1 MAPSALSTFFL
12 CSCVFLLLCPNLY
25 GQYLPAYN
33 IAPRWVLPVLLWLTH
48 LPFIF
53 FFAFVIFFPLLTV
66 VSHLP
71 ASGSRSVSLSSASN
85 FTPHPQELNLTHTRL
100 SWQNTAAF
108 LPSSTTSLMGK
119 GDSITLT
126 GAHLCVRYLMKIG
139 RFEFFIIFT
148 LACCLCRCYS
158 GLVSFQKWGHQLPCL
173 HLHFSYAWNMITPT
187 PLDQS
192 TEKMSGD
199 II

>member
-1 MAPSALSTFFL
+1 MLHLILGPLGFKRKKWRVKVQILCTVNCLVSLSSKTVMAPSALLIFFL

-85 FTPHPQELNLTHTRL
+85 FTTHPQELNLTHTRL
-100 SWQNTAAF
+100 SWQNIAAF
-108 LPSSTTSLMGK
+108 PPSSTTSLMGK
-119 GDSITLT
+119 GDSIILT
-126 GAHLCVRYLMKIG
+126 GAHVL
-139 RFEFFIIFT
+139 
-148 LACCLCRCYS
+148 
-158 GLVSFQKWGHQLPCL
+158 
-173 HLHFSYAWNMITPT
+173 
-187 PLDQS
+187 
-192 TEKMSGD
+192 
-199 II
+199 

>member
-1 MAPSALSTFFL
+1 MAPSALLTFFL

-53 FFAFVIFFPLLTV
+53 FFAFVMFFPLLTV

-85 FTPHPQELNLTHTRL
+85 FTPHPQEL
-100 SWQNTAAF
+100 
-108 LPSSTTSLMGK
+108 
-119 GDSITLT
+119 
-126 GAHLCVRYLMKIG
+126 CVRYLMKI
-139 RFEFFIIFT
+139 RHFEFFIIFT

-158 GLVSFQKWGHQLPCL
+158 GLVSFQKWGHHLPCL
-173 HLHFSYAWNMITPT
+173 HFHFSYAWNMITPT

-192 TEKMSGD
+192 TEKTSGD